1 MQPLIRKFVRDSRK
15 TLIWTAIG
23 VGVYVALIMT
33 FFPTIAAQ
41 GDQFN
46 EILET
51 YPEEIVATFYAGDIA
66 DFKIDDPAIFL
77 QTEAVIWI
85 ILIMGG
91 MITQQV
97 LGGTINAE
105 RENKMDLL
113 LSLPVSR
120 REILMGRVIN
130 SAILALVG
138 LTAIFL
144 PVALVQPFMDSFH
157 IAPDRLALG
166 IYTGFFLL
174 MVQASLTFALTSI
187 SPAYTRWAGPLA
199 FTYFFGAYLL
209 MAFAPS
215 IDWID
220 AISPLFVFKYYNMA
234 DVINN
239 GLDVTNVLVMVVVI
253 MALLGVAFWRFDE
266 KDIAV

>member
-1 MQPLIRKFVRDSRK
+1 MQPLMRKFVRDSRK

-23 VGVYVALIMT
+23 VGVYVAMIMS
-33 FFPTIAAQ
+33 FFPTIAEQ

-51 YPEEIVATFYAGDIA
+51 YPEEIIATFYSGDIA

-120 REILMGRVIN
+120 REVLLGRVVN
-130 SAILALVG
+130 SAVFSLVG

-144 PVALVQPFMDSFH
+144 PVVLVQPFMESFH
-157 IAPDRLALG
+157 IAPDKLALG

-187 SPAYTRWAGPLA
+187 SPSHTRWAGPLA

-220 AISPLFVFKYYNMA
+220 TISPLFIFKYYNMA
-234 DVINN
+234 EIINN
-239 GLDVTNVLVMVVVI
+239 GLEMTDVLVMAVVSV
-253 MALLGVAFWRFDE
+253 ALLGVAFWRFE
-266 KDIAV
+266 KKEIAV